1 MKTYCKDCP
10 LLGKASFGWWCA
22 LQRNGFEYFEIQGS
36 FDIYSESCPLQSITY
51 QKEDGALVT
60 FKPEKE
66 IKKEIELP
74 PEAKY
79 GHWM

>member
-10 LLGKASFGWWCA
+10 LLEEASFACYCA
-22 LQRNGFEYFEIQGS
+22 LQKDRLKYTALDG
-36 FDIYSESCPLQSITY
+36 IYSESCPLQSITY

-74 PEAKY
+74 PEAKF